1 MSKKSVLGKF
11 KIENNGEK
19 NLKKIMN
26 KDYFYVMCL
35 IFLFVYVGMTFYY
48 LVDDLPI
55 HSELFLFGISCCLL
69 DIITFLLRHYILFII
84 DYILLCLLLYYSFEQ
99 LETCQANHDTYAYPI
114 IILNLC
120 FSTISIVKNSYFSLL
135 FFSEND
141 E

>member
-1 MSKKSVLGKF
+1 M
-11 KIENNGEK
+11 
-19 NLKKIMN
+19 
-26 KDYFYVMCL
+26 DYFHVMCL

-48 LVDDLPI
+48 LVEDLPL

-69 DIITFLLRHYILFII
+69 DIMTFLLRHYILFII
-84 DYILLCLLLYYSFEQ
+84 DYISLCLLLYYSFEQ
-99 LETCQANHDTYAYPI
+99 LEKCQSNHDTYAYPI

-120 FSTISIVKNSYFSLL
+120 FSTISIVKNSYVSLL